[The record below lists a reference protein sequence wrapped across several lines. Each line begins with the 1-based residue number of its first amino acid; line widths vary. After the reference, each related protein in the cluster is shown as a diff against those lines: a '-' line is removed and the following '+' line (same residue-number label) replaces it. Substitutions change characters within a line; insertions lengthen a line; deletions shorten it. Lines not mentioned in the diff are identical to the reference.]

1 MNKVI
6 ITTTNQVNHRDICD
20 YLGLVTSNL
29 VIGTNVFSD
38 FVASFSDFFGG
49 MSGTYRNQLD
59 TLYKR
64 AIDDLSEKATLRGAD
79 AILGVKIDF
88 DEISGKG
95 KSMFMVSITG
105 TAVKLSDPMDG
116 SNRLHEKTISSRLV
130 EIELFKQEWFGRHI
144 DTYLPNEKDWSMI
157 FSNNLLELAPSLY
170 RIYVR
175 VCQYTN
181 GQDSSIIEKFPQF
194 ISTLSYDDAVDIMY
208 FDYENLSTFANNLIR
223 DNKLFCPVK
232 VLDLLKSEKIDLAI
246 NLLAYDKFE
255 YTHQDIVVMGQI
267 VKWLDNLPNKG
278 SVQQKKAGLLS
289 SKMEDKYICQNGHT
303 NSADIEFC
311 GNCGLNIKG
320 LNSSQVALINK
331 FRYKFTVLRGLMQE

>member
-6 ITTTNQVNHRDICD
+6 ITTTNQISGRDVCD

-38 FVASFSDFFGG
+38 FIASFSDFFGG

-64 AIDDLSEKATLRGAD
+64 AIDDLSEKAILRGAD

-105 TAVKLSDPMDG
+105 TAVKLLDSLDEHSG
-116 SNRLHEKTISSRLV
+116 LHEKAISSKLV
-130 EIELFKQEWFGRHI
+130 EIELFKQKWFRRNL
-144 DTYLPNEKDWSMI
+144 DTYLPSESDWNII
-157 FSNNLLELAPSLY
+157 FNNNLLELAPSLY
-170 RIYVR
+170 KIYVR
-175 VCQYTN
+175 VWQYDN
-181 GQDSSIIEKFPQF
+181 GKDCSIKEKFPQF
-194 ISTLSYDDAVDIMY
+194 ISTLNYDDAVDIMY
-208 FDYENLSTFANNLIR
+208 FDYDNLGAFANHIIR
-223 DNKLFCPVK
+223 NNKLFCPVK
-232 VLDLLKSEKIDLAI
+232 VLDLLKSEKIDSAI
-246 NLLAYDKFE
+246 TLLAYDKLE
-255 YTHQDIVVMGQI
+255 YTQQDIVVMEQI
-267 VKWLDNLPNKG
+267 IEWLDNLPNKG
-278 SVQQKKAGLLS
+278 SIQQKKVGLLS

-303 NSADIEFC
+303 NDVDIEFC

-320 LNSSQVALINK
+320 LNSPQVASIKK
-331 FRYKFTVLRGLMQE
+331 FREKLAVLKRLM